1 MGQWPACRAW
11 RDEEGSSLNGAPLQ
25 YWVSAMTLVWLC
37 LIWVFLSATVATLP
51 MRMQYIPG
59 AILLAAGPIL
69 IILIGFKVGFIF
81 SVLALAAYVSMFR
94 NPLLFLLAKL
104 RGQNP
109 EVPR

>member
-1 MGQWPACRAW
+1 MRC
-11 RDEEGSSLNGAPLQ
+11 
-25 YWVSAMTLVWLC
+25 VTLVWLS

-51 MRMQYIPG
+51 MRMQYVPG
-59 AILLAAGPIL
+59 SILLIAGPVL
-69 IILIGFKVGFIF
+69 IIAIGFEVGFIF

-104 RGQNP
+104 RGKNP